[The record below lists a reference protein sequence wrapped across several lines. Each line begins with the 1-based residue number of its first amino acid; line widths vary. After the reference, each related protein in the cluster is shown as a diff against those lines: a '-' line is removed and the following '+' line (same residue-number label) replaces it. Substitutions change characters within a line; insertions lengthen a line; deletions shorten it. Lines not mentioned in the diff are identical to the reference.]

1 MSDRLNL
8 AMFTALG
15 VGMVI
20 SGNYFGW
27 NLGLEKAGF
36 WSYVA
41 MYVPVVVMY
50 WFFSLAYA
58 ELACAIPK
66 AGGGFEYALKAFGPK
81 AAFLC
86 GFFQIVEFILA
97 APAIALG
104 MSYYLHHFFPFI
116 SSTAWAVSLYVL
128 FSGINVIGIRFSAT
142 VELLVTLLA
151 LLGLLFFYGY
161 SFREGI
167 SVQNFQPLEVKPL
180 ESLAS
185 APFII
190 WFFLAI
196 EGLGNLAEDV
206 QHPERNILRG
216 FSLALT
222 ILSLC
227 SLLTL
232 TCAVGLAGNHEV
244 VYFPGRTEPSDSPLL
259 NVAAHRKVPSAL
271 AGIFTVFGLIGLS
284 ASFNGILLA
293 SAKLLCNF
301 AGQGFAPAFLC
312 REHPQSGVPRA
323 ALLVNSTIG
332 LLCVI
337 LARSEDMITLSA
349 LGALGLYI
357 LSMTAFMGLRIKA
370 PTLSRPFRFKGG
382 IPAAVFV
389 IMMSLIVVVGLAYH
403 YREHIF
409 VILLAGLASGSA
421 FYLYPRKNKK

>member
-1 MSDRLNL
+1 
-8 AMFTALG
+8 MFTALG

-36 WSYVA
+36 WSYLA

-66 AGGGFEYALKAFGPK
+66 AGGGFEYAFKAFGPK

-86 GFFQIVEFILA
+86 GFFQIMEFILA

-104 MSYYLHHFFPFI
+104 MSYFLHHFFPFI
-116 SSTAWAVSLYVL
+116 SSTAWAAGLYIL
-128 FSGINVIGIRFSAT
+128 FSGINVVGIRFSAT
-142 VELLVTLLA
+142 VELMVTLLA

-161 SFREGI
+161 SLSEGM

-206 QHPERNILRG
+206 QHPEWNILRG
-216 FSLALT
+216 FGLAIT

-232 TCAVGLAGNHEV
+232 ACVVGLAGNQGAV
-244 VYFPGRTEPSDSPLL
+244 FFPGRTEPSDSPLL
-259 NVAAHRKVPSAL
+259 NVLAHRNAPSVL

-293 SAKLLCNF
+293 SAKLLRDF
-301 AGQGFAPAFLC
+301 SGQGFAPAFLR
-312 REHPQSGVPRA
+312 REHIKSGVPRA
-323 ALLVNSTIG
+323 ALLVNSAIG
-332 LLCVI
+332 LLCVM
-337 LARSEDMITLSA
+337 LARSGDMITLSA

-357 LSMTAFMGLRIKA
+357 LSMTAFIGLRIKA
-370 PTLSRPFRFKGG
+370 PRLTRPFRFRGG

-389 IMMSLIVVVGLAYH
+389 IMMSLIVLVGLAYH
-403 YREHIF
+403 YWEHIL
-409 VILLAGLASGSA
+409 VILLAGLAAGIA
-421 FYLYPRKNKK
+421 FQLSQKNQK